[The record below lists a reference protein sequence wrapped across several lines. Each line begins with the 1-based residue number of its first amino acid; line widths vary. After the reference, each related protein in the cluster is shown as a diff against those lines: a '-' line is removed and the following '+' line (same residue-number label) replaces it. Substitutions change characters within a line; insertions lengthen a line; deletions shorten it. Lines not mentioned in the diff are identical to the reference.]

1 MRSERMCSRGCVRW
15 PACQT
20 CATSSCEEA
29 PIADVRALPGIR
41 YHLARAG
48 DLTTLVAPPY
58 DVIPESDLARYRALS
73 PYNVIRLI
81 RPGADY
87 EGAAKT
93 FEAWMRES
101 VLEADPTSMYVHEVV
116 FGGRRRRDLI
126 AALRLQPYE
135 DRVVLPHERTHRGP
149 KEDRLALLRATGV
162 SLEPLW
168 FVYEGRGSG
177 LTNIVDVVSQRPPAV
192 AFRGPEGTAHRMWT
206 ISDRALHAAVQ
217 AAMEDLPVLI
227 ADGHHRYETALA
239 FSEEV
244 GGPLDAASRFTLA
257 LLTDLD
263 DPGLEVLPTHRVLKA
278 GVAITGG
285 EEMPSLEATL
295 EALRGRVAAGTYR
308 DHRFQVIPLEGEVAL
323 VELHNQ
329 VIDNILGKRSPE
341 DFLIYTRDAAEA
353 VRRVD
358 EGVGAAAFFL
368 APPDLRQVLKL
379 AQEGK
384 TLPQK
389 STYFH
394 PKPPSGMVF
403 HRMDPGRRL

>member
-1 MRSERMCSRGCVRW
+1 MVR
-15 PACQT
+15 
-20 CATSSCEEA
+20 
-29 PIADVRALPGIR
+29 
-41 YHLARAG
+41 
-48 DLTTLVAPPY
+48 LT
-58 DVIPESDLARYRALS
+58 
-73 PYNVIRLI
+73 
-81 RPGADY
+81 RPGNDY
-87 EGAAKT
+87 KGAADT
-93 FEAWMRES
+93 FEAWIRDG
-101 VLEADPTSMYVHEVV
+101 VLAQDPPSMYVHEVV

-135 DRVVLPHERTHRGP
+135 DKVVLPHERTHRGP
-149 KEDRLALLRATGV
+149 KEDRLALLRATNV

-177 LTNIVDVVSQRPPAV
+177 LSNILDVVVARPPAV
-192 AFRGPEGTAHRMWT
+192 TFDGPEGTKHRLWT
-206 ISDRALHAAVQ
+206 VTDPALHAAVH
-217 AAMEDLPVLI
+217 AAMDNVPVLI

-239 FSEEV
+239 HSQEV
-244 GGPLDAASRFTLA
+244 GGDPDAASRFTLA

-278 GVAITGG
+278 GVAVTGG
-285 EEMPSLEATL
+285 QDMPSLEATL

-308 DHRFQVIPLEGEVAL
+308 DQRFQVIPLEGEVAL
-323 VELHNQ
+323 VELHGQ

-341 DFLIYTRDAAEA
+341 DFLVYTRDPAEA
-353 VRRVD
+353 VRWVD

-368 APPDLRQVLKL
+368 APPDVRQVLKL
-379 AQEGK
+379 AREGK

-403 HRMDPGRRL
+403 HRLDPDRRL

>member
-1 MRSERMCSRGCVRW
+1 M
-15 PACQT
+15 
-20 CATSSCEEA
+20 
-29 PIADVRALPGIR
+29 
-41 YHLARAG
+41 
-48 DLTTLVAPPY
+48 VAPPY
-58 DVIPESDLARYRALS
+58 DVIPEPDLSRYRALS
-73 PYNVIRLI
+73 PHNVIRLI

-87 EGAAKT
+87 EGAART
-93 FEAWMRES
+93 FEAWMREGI
-101 VLEADPTSMYVHEVV
+101 LEPDPPSMYVHEVA

-149 KEDRLALLRATGV
+149 KEDRLALLRATNV

-168 FVYEGRGSG
+168 FVYEGCQAE
-177 LTNIVDVVSQRPPAV
+177 LTPILDLSVARAPAV
-192 AFRGPEGTAHRMWT
+192 TFNGPEGTEHRLWV
-206 ISDRALHAAVQ
+206 ISDPAIHAAVHG
-217 AAMEDLPVLI
+217 AFETLPVLI

-239 FSEEV
+239 HSEE
-244 GGPLDAASRFTLA
+244 GGDADAASRFTLA

-278 GVAITGG
+278 GVAVTGG
-285 EEMPSLEATL
+285 EDMPSLEATL
-295 EALRGRVAAGTYR
+295 AAIRGRVAAGTYR
-308 DHRFQVIPLEGEVAL
+308 DHRFQVLPLEGDVAL
-323 VELHNQ
+323 VELHEQ
-329 VIDNILGKRSPE
+329 VIDNILGKRNPE
-341 DFLIYTRDAAEA
+341 DFLVYTRDAAEA
-353 VRRVD
+353 VRWVD

-403 HRMDPGRRL
+403 HRLDPDRRL

>member
-1 MRSERMCSRGCVRW
+1 M
-15 PACQT
+15 
-20 CATSSCEEA
+20 EA
-29 PIADVRALPGIR
+29 PTADVRALPGIR

-48 DLTTLVAPPY
+48 DPTTLVAPPY
-58 DVIPESDLARYRALS
+58 DVIPEPDLARYRALS
-73 PYNVIRLI
+73 PYNVVRLI

-87 EGAAKT
+87 DGAATT
-93 FEAWMRES
+93 FEAWMRDGI
-101 VLEADPTSMYVHEVV
+101 LEADPPSMYVHEVT
-116 FGGRRRRDLI
+116 FEGRKRRDLI

-149 KEDRLALLRATGV
+149 KEDRLALLRATNV

-168 FVYEGRGSG
+168 FVYEGRQTG
-177 LTNIVDVVSQRPPAV
+177 LASILGRSPERAPAMV
-192 AFRGPEGTAHRMWT
+192 FKGPEETEHRLWV
-206 ISDRALHAAVQ
+206 ISDPAIHAAAH
-217 AAMEDLPVLI
+217 AAFETLPVLI

-239 FSEEV
+239 HSEEV
-244 GGPLDAASRFTLA
+244 GGAADAASRFTLA

-263 DPGLEVLPTHRVLKA
+263 APGLEVLPTHRVLKA
-278 GVAITGG
+278 GVAVTGG

-295 EALRGRVAAGTYR
+295 GAIRGRVAAGTYR
-308 DHRFQVIPLEGEVAL
+308 DHRFQLIPLEGDVAV
-323 VELHNQ
+323 VELHEQ

-341 DFLIYTRDAAEA
+341 DFLVYTRDPAEA
-353 VRRVD
+353 VRWVD
-358 EGVGAAAFFL
+358 EGAGVAAFFL

-403 HRMDPGRRL
+403 HRLDPDRRL